1 MILEKYI
8 KTMIAYWLKDMVAY
22 YKNAARRGQSRI
34 VAFMC
39 CVFSV
44 IYSPNLSVEVLLNL
58 VLETVKIGVDVMALL
73 DKVNTEAYG
82 NPEMTKVNIGVK
94 PNPCF

>member
-1 MILEKYI
+1 MPL
-8 KTMIAYWLKDMVAY
+8 DVG
-22 YKNAARRGQSRI
+22 NPDDRI

-44 IYSPNLSVEVLLNL
+44 IHCPDLSVEVLLNL
-58 VLETVKIGVDVMALL
+58 VLETAKIGVDVMVLL
-73 DKVNTEAYG
+73 DKANTEAYG
-82 NPEMTKVNIGVK
+82 NPEMTKVNIEVK

>member
-1 MILEKYI
+1 MPL
-8 KTMIAYWLKDMVAY
+8 DVG
-22 YKNAARRGQSRI
+22 NPDDRI

-44 IYSPNLSVEVLLNL
+44 IHCPNLSVEVLLNL
-58 VLETVKIGVDVMALL
+58 VLETAKIGVDVMALL
-73 DKVNTEAYG
+73 DKANTEAYG

>member
-1 MILEKYI
+1 
-8 KTMIAYWLKDMVAY
+8 
-22 YKNAARRGQSRI
+22 
-34 VAFMC
+34 MC

-44 IYSPNLSVEVLLNL
+44 IYSPNLSVDVLLNL
-58 VLETVKIGVDVMALL
+58 VLETAKIGVDVMALL

-82 NPEMTKVNIGVK
+82 NPEMIKVNIGVK

>member
-1 MILEKYI
+1 
-8 KTMIAYWLKDMVAY
+8 MIAYWLKDMVAY
-22 YKNAARRGQSRI
+22 YKNAARREQPRI

-44 IYSPNLSVEVLLNL
+44 IYSPNLNVDVLLNL
-58 VLETVKIGVDVMALL
+58 VLEIAKIGVDVMALL

>member
-1 MILEKYI
+1 MGNP
-8 KTMIAYWLKDMVAY
+8 DD
-22 YKNAARRGQSRI
+22 RI

-44 IYSPNLSVEVLLNL
+44 IHCPDLSVEVLLNL
-58 VLETVKIGVDVMALL
+58 VLETAKIGVDVMVLL
-73 DKVNTEAYG
+73 DKANTEAYG
-82 NPEMTKVNIGVK
+82 NPEMTKVNIEVK

>member
-1 MILEKYI
+1 MPL
-8 KTMIAYWLKDMVAY
+8 DGG
-22 YKNAARRGQSRI
+22 NPDDRI

-44 IYSPNLSVEVLLNL
+44 IHCPNLSVEVLLNL
-58 VLETVKIGVDVMALL
+58 VLETAKIGVDVMALL
-73 DKVNTEAYG
+73 DKANTEAYG
-82 NPEMTKVNIGVK
+82 NPEMTKVNIEVK